1 MNYELCINDNVK
13 DFIKKHLKDD
23 VNKLAL
29 SKFPEGIDREFVI
42 RQIHA
47 RQVLD
52 KKLPSWAENDELIFP
67 KKLSLE
73 QCSSELTAKY
83 KTTLLSTKPH
93 ETTRKEFSANSCNL
107 VDEDL
112 VEEKLSTKPHEI
124 IRKEFSAN
132 SCDLVDEDLVE
143 EKLSTKPHETT
154 RKEFSAN
161 SCNLVDEEKS
171 TKPHETSRK
180 GFSADSC
187 NLVDEDLVDEEKS
200 TKPHETP
207 RKEFSADSCNLADEH
222 LVDEEKS
229 TKPHEMTRKGFSAD
243 SCNLVDEDLVY
254 EKRILVDLTGGMG
267 VDTAFLSDDFD
278 KAYYVEMQE
287 ELCEIAKHNFKILN
301 KNIEVVN
308 DNAEHF
314 LTICDKVDCIYLDPA
329 RRDEYGRKMVSL
341 HDCSPD
347 VAELQDVLLEKAK
360 TIIVKLSPML
370 DIDIVKKELK
380 NIKKIDV
387 VAVRNECKELV
398 VVLGQQTT
406 DNGQQTLPM
415 SHGSQLKAIDLR
427 ENWNFNFT
435 EDEEQNAEWTL
446 ADTVGK
452 YLYEPGVA
460 CMKAGCFKLLSQRY
474 GLDKLHRN
482 SHLYTSDELVSDFPG
497 RIFEVVNVVPFHK
510 KTKKEISSICQQTTD
525 NRQQTDSKLTA
536 QNSKLK
542 ASVTVRN
549 FPLSAEEL
557 KKNLGLQDGSEFYI
571 FGTTMKGE
579 KKVVVL
585 TKKL

>member
-47 RQVLD
+47 RQVLS

-83 KTTLLSTKPH
+83 KTTLLSTKPY
-93 ETTRKEFSANSCNL
+93 ETTR
-107 VDEDL
+107 
-112 VEEKLSTKPHEI
+112 STNPHEI
-124 IRKEFSAN
+124 TRKEFSAN
-132 SCDLVDEDLVE
+132 SCDLVDEE
-143 EKLSTKPHETT
+143 
-154 RKEFSAN
+154 
-161 SCNLVDEEKS
+161 
-171 TKPHETSRK
+171 
-180 GFSADSC
+180 
-187 NLVDEDLVDEEKS
+187 
-200 TKPHETP
+200 
-207 RKEFSADSCNLADEH
+207 
-222 LVDEEKS
+222 
-229 TKPHEMTRKGFSAD
+229 
-243 SCNLVDEDLVY
+243 
-254 EKRILVDLTGGMG
+254 RILVDLTGGMG
-267 VDTAFLSDDFD
+267 VDTAFLSDNFD

-314 LTICDKVDCIYLDPA
+314 LTICDNVDCIYLDPA

-347 VAELQDVLLEKAK
+347 VAELQDILLEKAK
-360 TIIVKLSPML
+360 TVIVKLSPML

-380 NIKKIDV
+380 NIKEIHV
-387 VAVRNECKELV
+387 VAVRNECKELL

-415 SHGSQLKAIDLR
+415 ARGSQLKAIDLR
-427 ENWNFNFT
+427 ENWNFDFS

-460 CMKAGCFKLLSQRY
+460 CMKAGCFKLLSQKY
-474 GLDKLHRN
+474 NLDKLHRN
-482 SHLYTSDELVSDFPG
+482 SHLYTSDELASDFPG
-497 RIFEVVNVVPFHK
+497 RIFEVVNTVPFDK
-510 KTKKEISSICQQTTD
+510 KTKKNIWSLSLC
-525 NRQQTDSKLTA
+525 DSATLK
-536 QNSKLK
+536 K
-542 ASVTVRN
+542 ASVATRN

-557 KKNLGLQDGSEFYI
+557 KKNLGLQDGSDFYI

>member
-1 MNYELCINDNVK
+1 MNHELCIDDKVK
-13 DFIKKHLKDD
+13 EFVKKHLQDD

-29 SKFPEGIDREFVI
+29 SKFPEDIDREFVI

-47 RQVLD
+47 RQVLS
-52 KKLPSWAENDELIFP
+52 KKLPSWAESDELIFP

-83 KTTLLSTKPH
+83 KTTLSSTNLH
-93 ETTRKEFSANSCNL
+93 EFSRKE
-107 VDEDL
+107 
-112 VEEKLSTKPHEI
+112 
-124 IRKEFSAN
+124 
-132 SCDLVDEDLVE
+132 
-143 EKLSTKPHETT
+143 
-154 RKEFSAN
+154 
-161 SCNLVDEEKS
+161 
-171 TKPHETSRK
+171 
-180 GFSADSC
+180 FSADSC

-200 TKPHETP
+200 TNLHETS
-207 RKEFSADSCNLADEH
+207 RKGFSAGSCNIADEH

-229 TKPHEMTRKGFSAD
+229 TNLHEFSRKGFSAD
-243 SCNLVDEDLVY
+243 SCNLVDEHLVDEEKSTNLHESSRKGFSADSCDLADEHLADGEKSTNLHETSRKEFSANSCNLVD

-267 VDTAFLSDDFD
+267 VDTAFLSDNFD
-278 KAYYVEMQE
+278 KTYYVEMQE

-314 LTICDKVDCIYLDPA
+314 LTICDQVDCIYLDPA

-347 VAELQDVLLEKAK
+347 VAELQDILLEKAK
-360 TIIVKLSPML
+360 TVIVKLSPML

-380 NIKKIDV
+380 NIKEIHV

-398 VVLGQQTT
+398 VILGQQTT
-406 DNGQQTLPM
+406 DNGQQTLFTA
-415 SHGSQLKAIDLR
+415 HGSQLKAIDLR
-427 ENWNFNFT
+427 EGWNVAFT
-435 EDEEQNAEWTL
+435 EDEELDAQWTL

-497 RIFEVVNVVPFHK
+497 RIFEVVNVVPFDK

-536 QNSKLK
+536 QSSKLK

-557 KKNLGLQDGSEFYI
+557 KKNLGLQDGNDFYI

-579 KKVVVL
+579 KKIVVL
-585 TKKL
+585 TKKV